1 MNKLQSRKKR
11 IRRTRAKISGSA
23 VRPRLCVF
31 RSLRS
36 VYAQIVDDKNG
47 KILVSVDSRK
57 MPAPKGRGLASGGEK
72 AKNNIETAGKIGE
85 EIAKLAVAKKIGE
98 VVFDKRGYKYH
109 GKVRALAEGARKGG
123 LKF

>member
-1 MNKLQSRKKR
+1 
-11 IRRTRAKISGSA
+11 
-23 VRPRLCVF
+23 VF